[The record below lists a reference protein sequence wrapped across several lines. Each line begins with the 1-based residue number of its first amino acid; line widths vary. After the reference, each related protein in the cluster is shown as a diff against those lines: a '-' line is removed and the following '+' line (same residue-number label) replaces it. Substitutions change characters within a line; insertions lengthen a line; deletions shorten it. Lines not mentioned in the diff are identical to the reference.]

1 MQTLK
6 IDKETIYINIA
17 ISILIFFTFFWTYSF
32 FNSKE
37 LQIKSRTNDIL
48 SQIRKVQI
56 LVKKLDNNK
65 LNNYTLNIGLLSFI
79 QQISTENHID
89 NHIINLQTINSGNN
103 TETVS
108 VKFNSLNLSE
118 ILKIIHNIEQY
129 SNLYIKKL
137 SITKQ
142 ENNNLANMTI
152 IITKT

>member
-6 IDKETIYINIA
+6 LDKETIYINIA
-17 ISILIFFTFFWTYSF
+17 ILIVVFFIFFWNYSF
-32 FNSKE
+32 FSNKIA
-37 LQIKSRTNDIL
+37 QTQSRTTDLL
-48 SQIRKVQI
+48 SQIKKVQV
-56 LVKKLDNNK
+56 LVKKLDNNR

-89 NHIINLQTINSGNN
+89 NHIINLKTINSGND
-103 TETVS
+103 TETVY

-118 ILKIIHNIEQY
+118 ILKVIHNIEQY

-137 SITKQ
+137 SISKQ
-142 ENNNLANMTI
+142 QNNNLASMAI